1 MYITR
6 MKICTVQKVN
16 AITDLEIM
24 KKLKRMPRRHSMSI
38 RIVLKGLSAKQKP
51 CIIWVHL
58 NIPSNFGGG
67 KKEILIPYYYS
78 GLYSKLKSNF
88 DFRALWERPG
98 YYNIRQGMVKAQSA
112 IENTLS
118 KGMSF
123 MDLKDI
129 IVAIIN
135 DPDIDLGYE
144 YAPQEDDSVFRIT
157 EDDDLLKDLF
167 YTIREESEEE
177 YKSLPTSD
185 EPGTEAEKVSL
196 SLL

>member
-1 MYITR
+1 
-6 MKICTVQKVN
+6 
-16 AITDLEIM
+16 
-24 KKLKRMPRRHSMSI
+24 
-38 RIVLKGLSAKQKP
+38 
-51 CIIWVHL
+51 
-58 NIPSNFGGG
+58 
-67 KKEILIPYYYS
+67 
-78 GLYSKLKSNF
+78 
-88 DFRALWERPG
+88 
-98 YYNIRQGMVKAQSA
+98 MVKAQSA

-185 EPGTEAEKVSL
+185 EPGAEAEKVPL
-196 SLL
+196 SLTQNSFIRLRLFSYMSPIFQSLAETNAFIFLKIAKQWHGK

>member
-1 MYITR
+1 MG
-6 MKICTVQKVN
+6 
-16 AITDLEIM
+16 L
-24 KKLKRMPRRHSMSI
+24 
-38 RIVLKGLSAKQKP
+38 IVVDA
-51 CIIWVHL
+51 C
-58 NIPSNFGGG
+58 
-67 KKEILIPYYYS
+67 YYS
-78 GLYSKLKSNF
+78 GHYSKVKSNI

-185 EPGTEAEKVSL
+185 EPGAEAEKVSF
-196 SLL
+196 SLA

>member
-1 MYITR
+1 
-6 MKICTVQKVN
+6 
-16 AITDLEIM
+16 
-24 KKLKRMPRRHSMSI
+24 
-38 RIVLKGLSAKQKP
+38 
-51 CIIWVHL
+51 
-58 NIPSNFGGG
+58 
-67 KKEILIPYYYS
+67 
-78 GLYSKLKSNF
+78 
-88 DFRALWERPG
+88 
-98 YYNIRQGMVKAQSA
+98 MVKAQSA

-185 EPGTEAEKVSL
+185 EPGAEAEKVPL
-196 SLL
+196 SLAQNSVIPSEYVLMCLAWILYVFILPVSGRNNYLYWLCDLIF

>member
-1 MYITR
+1 
-6 MKICTVQKVN
+6 
-16 AITDLEIM
+16 
-24 KKLKRMPRRHSMSI
+24 
-38 RIVLKGLSAKQKP
+38 
-51 CIIWVHL
+51 
-58 NIPSNFGGG
+58 
-67 KKEILIPYYYS
+67 
-78 GLYSKLKSNF
+78 
-88 DFRALWERPG
+88 
-98 YYNIRQGMVKAQSA
+98 MVKAQSA

-185 EPGTEAEKVSL
+185 EPGAEAEKVPL
-196 SLL
+196 SLAQNSVIPSEYVLMCLAWILYVFILPVLAETITFIDSVI

>member
-1 MYITR
+1 
-6 MKICTVQKVN
+6 
-16 AITDLEIM
+16 
-24 KKLKRMPRRHSMSI
+24 
-38 RIVLKGLSAKQKP
+38 
-51 CIIWVHL
+51 
-58 NIPSNFGGG
+58 
-67 KKEILIPYYYS
+67 
-78 GLYSKLKSNF
+78 
-88 DFRALWERPG
+88 
-98 YYNIRQGMVKAQSA
+98 MVKAQSA

-185 EPGTEAEKVSL
+185 EPGAEAEKVPL
-196 SLL
+196 SLNQNSFIHSDYFLICLACILHTWLFARTYLQPNYGNGFFGNVYLLGEQHYEINIAGTPLP

>member
-1 MYITR
+1 
-6 MKICTVQKVN
+6 
-16 AITDLEIM
+16 
-24 KKLKRMPRRHSMSI
+24 
-38 RIVLKGLSAKQKP
+38 
-51 CIIWVHL
+51 
-58 NIPSNFGGG
+58 
-67 KKEILIPYYYS
+67 
-78 GLYSKLKSNF
+78 
-88 DFRALWERPG
+88 
-98 YYNIRQGMVKAQSA
+98 MVKAQSA

-185 EPGTEAEKVSL
+185 ELGAEKVPL
-196 SLL
+196 SLAQNSFIPSEYVLICLALILYVFILPVSGRNKYLYCLWIDI

>member
-1 MYITR
+1 
-6 MKICTVQKVN
+6 
-16 AITDLEIM
+16 
-24 KKLKRMPRRHSMSI
+24 
-38 RIVLKGLSAKQKP
+38 
-51 CIIWVHL
+51 
-58 NIPSNFGGG
+58 
-67 KKEILIPYYYS
+67 
-78 GLYSKLKSNF
+78 
-88 DFRALWERPG
+88 
-98 YYNIRQGMVKAQSA
+98 MVKAQSA

-185 EPGTEAEKVSL
+185 ELGAEKVPL
-196 SLL
+196 SLAQNSFIPSEYVLICLALILYVFILPVSGRNKYLYCL

>member
-1 MYITR
+1 
-6 MKICTVQKVN
+6 
-16 AITDLEIM
+16 
-24 KKLKRMPRRHSMSI
+24 
-38 RIVLKGLSAKQKP
+38 
-51 CIIWVHL
+51 
-58 NIPSNFGGG
+58 
-67 KKEILIPYYYS
+67 
-78 GLYSKLKSNF
+78 
-88 DFRALWERPG
+88 
-98 YYNIRQGMVKAQSA
+98 MVKAQSA

-185 EPGTEAEKVSL
+185 EPGAEAEKVPL
-196 SLL
+196 SLTQNSFIRSRLFSYMFSLHIGYIIICSHSCSLWQNAFIVSTNFFENS